1 MLRRCIIDS
10 FKDVIE
16 RAEDGAICHI
26 RCVEQQKQIQAR
38 EMQLKLEKEK
48 EKEKEDSGKT
58 QGREGEKEAKSQES
72 TKANRQVTKYDN
84 GDNDDDDLFAGIM
97 EDD

>member
-1 MLRRCIIDS
+1 MNS

-16 RAEDGAICHI
+16 RVEDGTICHI

-38 EMQLKLEKEK
+38 EMQLKLEREREELEK
-48 EKEKEDSGKT
+48 E
-58 QGREGEKEAKSQES
+58 QGRGGEGEGEGENQAAAK
-72 TKANRQVTKYDN
+72 TGRQIVNYD
-84 GDNDDDDLFAGIM
+84 DNDDDLFAGIM

>member
-1 MLRRCIIDS
+1 MTNS

-16 RAEDGAICHI
+16 REEDGAICHI

-38 EMQLKLEKEK
+38 EMQLKLEKERGEEETEQGK
-48 EKEKEDSGKT
+48 EGRREEEKKKEENEEGN
-58 QGREGEKEAKSQES
+58 QGY
-72 TKANRQVTKYDN
+72 TKANRTVSQYE
-84 GDNDDDDLFAGIM
+84 DDDDLFEGIM

>member
-1 MLRRCIIDS
+1 MINS

-48 EKEKEDSGKT
+48 EKEKEDLEKA
-58 QGREGEKEAKSQES
+58 QGGEKEARNQES
-72 TKANRQVTKYDN
+72 SKADYQVTKYDN
-84 GDNDDDDLFAGIM
+84 NDDDDLFAGIM